1 MTVMEIGAREARL
14 RGVDPATTRAFNR
27 SVVLARI
34 KSQGPISRAAIGRST
49 TLAKATVSVIVDE
62 LLASGV
68 VVEVGVGSSSRQG
81 GRPPILLQY
90 NGRSELLVGVHVGV
104 QRTTVAVATGAGVE
118 LARRS
123 ATTTRDAPEAATA
136 QIAGL
141 IRAALEDLES
151 TLAEVVAIAVCLPG
165 LTDPACGVC
174 LVAPNLGWRDVPV
187 RDLLAAELGT
197 SVPIRT
203 QNTTQAVAL
212 AETLEGA
219 GQGAMDV
226 LLVYVGTGVGAAFVH
241 DGTLLSGATGIAGE
255 LGHCAVPGAT
265 RPCSCGKTGCLE
277 TLASAAGIRETVLSA
292 VAGGATPPEGFTPD
306 ATTEDVARWAGDG
319 DPVCAAAVEGA
330 GEELGRLVAWAVTML
345 NPTTVI
351 VAGGVADVGELIIG
365 PVRAAVQALAL
376 PESVAVLEI
385 RQGALGQEGKVRGAI
400 LTALLTWQGATARS
414 LGR

>member
-255 LGHCAVPGAT
+255 VGHCAVPGAT